1 MGVGKRVKVE
11 ILYDTYAG
19 DKLGFSFP
27 PIHRTILHFWGN
39 ATGEEY
45 PYRM

>member
-27 PIHRTILHFWGN
+27 PPQLFFENFHHCR
-39 ATGEEY
+39 
-45 PYRM
+45 